1 MPDAKMFLDRR
12 KHQRVQTSIPVRY
25 RVIDDQKEIATLMER
40 RRKDQHST
48 TVDLSEGGAYIAT
61 ADLVGAGSLIRLEV
75 KLPGATSSLS
85 AFAEVVWANESG
97 CGLRYLAMKDD
108 DAKQMREFIEKSAT

>member
-25 RVIDDQKEIATLMER
+25 RIVDDQKEIASLMER
-40 RRKDQHST
+40 RRRDQQST
-48 TVDLSEGGAYIAT
+48 TIDLSEGGAYIAT
-61 ADLVGAGSLIRLEV
+61 SELVGAGNLIRLEV
-75 KLPGATSSLS
+75 KLPGALAPLS

-108 DAKQMREFIEKSAT
+108 DAKKMREFIEK